1 MYCRILYF
9 THPNTEGVMGVSQDI
24 RPKYNQHYFILIN
37 YMLQQNKNSNI
48 KTPMTV
54 CIWNNIIFV
63 SENNNAESAPK
74 SNIIRHCE
82 ALPVPMVIGKAI
94 SFY

>member
-1 MYCRILYF
+1 MLYNINMLF
-9 THPNTEGVMGVSQDI
+9 
-24 RPKYNQHYFILIN
+24 PKGGSYSNN
-37 YMLQQNKNSNI
+37 MLLQNKNSNI

-74 SNIIRHCE
+74 SNIIRHFE
-82 ALPVPMVIGKAI
+82 ELPVPMGIGKAI